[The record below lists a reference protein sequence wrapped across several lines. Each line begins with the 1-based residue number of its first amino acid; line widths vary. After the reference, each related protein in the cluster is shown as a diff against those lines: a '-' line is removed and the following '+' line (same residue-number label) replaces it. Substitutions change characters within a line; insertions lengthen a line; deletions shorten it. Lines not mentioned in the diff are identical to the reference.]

1 MYFLRVINL
10 DSESSGDEFEDATEF
25 NADEEFFSDS
35 PPAPRMQYKYLSKFF
50 VFFKTLEKKQNKT
63 VILFEILVP
72 DNTDDEELGSIQFVE
87 NYIEKFGEPYP
98 TFTQGS
104 LENVL
109 KSACAGPAK
118 DVSFLFIRVNRSQ
131 SILQMHCM

>member
-1 MYFLRVINL
+1 MLLKSYFN
-10 DSESSGDEFEDATEF
+10 
-25 NADEEFFSDS
+25 N
-35 PPAPRMQYKYLSKFF
+35 
-50 VFFKTLEKKQNKT
+50 VFLQNK
-63 VILFEILVP
+63 FAVP

-109 KSACAGPAK
+109 KTACSGPAK
-118 DVSFLFIRVNRSQ
+118 DVRLLF
-131 SILQMHCM
+131 